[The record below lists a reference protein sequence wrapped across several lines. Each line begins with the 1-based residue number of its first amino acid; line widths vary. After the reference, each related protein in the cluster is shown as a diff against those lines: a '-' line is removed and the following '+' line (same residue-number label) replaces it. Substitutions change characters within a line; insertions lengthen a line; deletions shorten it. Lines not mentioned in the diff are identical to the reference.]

1 MFLPIA
7 IWSPHIALQFLS
19 LTTFHLKR
27 TFLLKSISLS
37 LERGD
42 NQKNTLSFGYSPTKG
57 GGAAQIDFDIYLKT
71 EKVVRLEW
79 RKPPNFTFTAAGYA
93 GYACSCSS
101 VSKLGPRARSCFRAD
116 LYLEVGSLRPLSD
129 RLLGCRY
136 GRQVAELNLR
146 PGAGRTCQPIW
157 TSTHFP
163 KVWSWSICC
172 RILK

>member
-1 MFLPIA
+1 MKYEHMNMGISLKYDHQMLLPIV
-7 IWSPHIALQFLS
+7 IWSPHIALQSLS
-19 LTTFHLKR
+19 LTTFHLK
-27 TFLLKSISLS
+27 KDISATINFFITI
-37 LERGD
+37 RRD
-42 NQKNTLSFGYSPTKG
+42 NQEKYTLSFGCSPNKG
-57 GGAAQIDFDIYLKT
+57 GAQIDFGTFMKT
-71 EKVVRLEW
+71 EKVAKLEW

-146 PGAGRTCQPIW
+146 PGAGTTCQPI
-157 TSTHFP
+157 
-163 KVWSWSICC
+163 
-172 RILK
+172 

>member
-1 MFLPIA
+1 MDISMKYEHQMFLPIA
-7 IWSPHIALQFLS
+7 IWSPHIALQSLS
-19 LTTFHLKR
+19 LTTFHLKKR
-27 TFLLKSISLS
+27 HFCYNQFLHHYQERHSRKKTLFPLGIAQVGGCPNWFWHVYENWKVAK
-37 LERGD
+37 LEC
-42 NQKNTLSFGYSPTKG
+42 
-57 GGAAQIDFDIYLKT
+57 
-71 EKVVRLEW
+71 

-146 PGAGRTCQPIW
+146 PGAGTTCQPI
-157 TSTHFP
+157 
-163 KVWSWSICC
+163 
-172 RILK
+172 